1 MVVSV
6 AVWDFKLLSVM
17 TFWESCIVWNLEGE
31 KFLVTCGDCSAWS
44 GAGNSFSWMD
54 DLHHWEVSCL
64 HDISEKMKCHHMSSK
79 LFWHCAMVWLLHHL
93 LYKLH
98 VMDLSCR
105 CLFVPD
111 SPYRTAI
118 SGAVLKLQEE
128 GKLHILKTR
137 WWKEKR
143 GGGSC
148 RVSTVTQPPSVM
160 FCYSA
165 VLPSSC
171 LFMFQDDTSKSSS
184 AANELGLANVGGVF
198 VVLMGGMGVACVIAV
213 CEFVWKSRKV
223 AMEERVRNILQDT

>member
-1 MVVSV
+1 MESTSIEYVIERNCELTQVGSMLDSKGYGIAMPPSNKRFSSIAQRVS
-6 AVWDFKLLSVM
+6 
-17 TFWESCIVWNLEGE
+17 NQ
-31 KFLVTCGDCSAWS
+31 
-44 GAGNSFSWMD
+44 SFI
-54 DLHHWEVSCL
+54 L
-64 HDISEKMKCHHMSSK
+64 
-79 LFWHCAMVWLLHHL
+79 
-93 LYKLH
+93 
-98 VMDLSCR
+98 
-105 CLFVPD
+105 D

-148 RVSTVTQPPSVM
+148 RVSFDLNLKFQRKKSLRLNL
-160 FCYSA
+160 Y
-165 VLPSSC
+165 
-171 LFMFQDDTSKSSS
+171 QDDTSKSSS

-223 AMEERVRNILQDT
+223 AVEERVSEISF